1 MFHFL
6 FRPHKSMEKINVYW
20 AEMTNIWV
28 EVDIDSRVLR
38 EITNWSIF
46 GYSSRT
52 PSMGPRGAEGILLMR
67 IEAFPF
73 KRSRERREMA
83 WLQTSLSSCPVCLA
97 VACAIFFTSFTA
109 EQLNPQKC
117 LTSWCI
123 ELAIEWGRYVYFST
137 SIQSHSNPP
146 TLSSPAL
153 HPLHP
158 SQMVFCLQ
166 HRLPR
171 KQVLSSFNSTQETM
185 LFFISFDPLT
195 HLQCHQNKFTNQMSV
210 DVVAV
215 SEKTLVD

>member
-20 AEMTNIWV
+20 EEMTNIWV

-52 PSMGPRGAEGILLMR
+52 LSMGPRGAEGILLMR

-73 KRSRERREMA
+73 MRSRERREMA

-123 ELAIEWGRYVYFST
+123 ELAIEADMYISV
-137 SIQSHSNPP
+137 HPSNPIP
-146 TLSSPAL
+146 IP
-153 HPLHP
+153 PLKAAQRYIHYIHLRWCFVYNIHCRE
-158 SQMVFCLQ
+158 SRSY
-166 HRLPR
+166 HH
-171 KQVLSSFNSTQETM
+171 SI
-185 LFFISFDPLT
+185 FFF
-195 HLQCHQNKFTNQMSV
+195 QCIN
-210 DVVAV
+210 
-215 SEKTLVD
+215 LYL